1 VGGLGW
7 NGDPPKP
14 QRCGSFVVFSRYPDL
29 GALNWYAR
37 REDVIWA
44 RDWPEVVD
52 ASGPGAKK
60 VVVYPD
66 ASIQLIEEEAG

>member
-1 VGGLGW
+1 M
-7 NGDPPKP
+7 
-14 QRCGSFVVFSRYPDL
+14 FSRYPDL